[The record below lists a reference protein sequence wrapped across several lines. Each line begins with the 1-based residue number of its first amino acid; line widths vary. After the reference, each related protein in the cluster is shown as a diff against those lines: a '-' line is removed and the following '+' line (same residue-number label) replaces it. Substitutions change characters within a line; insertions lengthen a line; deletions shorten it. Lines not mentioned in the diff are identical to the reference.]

1 MKKREANFE
10 LLRVIAMLMIITL
23 HYLDKGGI
31 LPKADSDIGLTGFLA
46 WGLEA
51 FCVSS
56 VNVYVLLGAYFLAKG
71 QYRPTKAVALWLQV
85 LFYSV
90 GIAAVLIISGVI
102 PLAEFDKYR
111 LLIYLF
117 PVIEEHYWFVT
128 AYVLMILLAP
138 LMNEGL
144 RLLPKKTYRQG
155 ILLLLLLL
163 SVSNSILPVQLPVDR
178 MGYDALWFL
187 CLYLL
192 GAYFR
197 YYGETDKLLK
207 KLGSFQ
213 CALGGYVL
221 FSLLIFASFLAVWT
235 VYQKTGSLA
244 DFINRQYHY
253 NSIFCLLAAICLF
266 FAFRSVSIQEG
277 KWAGMICKAASASF
291 GVYLIH
297 EHIDLRYLWNTWLG
311 TARFAHTPLFLLHWL
326 PCVLAVYAVC
336 MLIDL
341 SRQLVFAKLGIYW
354 KNIHDR
360 GITK

>member
-31 LPKADSDIGLTGFLA
+31 LPKVEQEIDLTGALA

-51 FCVSS
+51 FCVPA
-56 VNVYVLLGAYFLAKG
+56 VNVYVLLSAYFLAEG
-71 QYRPTKAVALWLQV
+71 SYRPGKAVTVWAQV
-85 LFYSV
+85 FFYSV
-90 GIAAVLIISGVI
+90 GIAVVLIVSGVI

-111 LLIYLF
+111 LLTYLF

-128 AYVLMILLAP
+128 AYIFMILTAP

-144 RLLPKKTYRQG
+144 RALPKKTYRQG

-163 SVSNSILPVQLPVDR
+163 SVSKSILPVKLPIDR
-178 MGYDALWFL
+178 LGYDALWFL
-187 CLYLL
+187 CLYLI
-192 GAYFR
+192 GAYLR
-197 YYGETDKLLK
+197 YHGETDKSLQR
-207 KLGSFQ
+207 LGSLP
-213 CALGGYVL
+213 CAFGAYVL
-221 FSLLIFASFLAVWT
+221 CCLLIFGSFAAVSAF
-235 VYQKTGSLA
+235 YQKTGSLA
-244 DFINRQYHY
+244 DFLNRQYHY
-253 NSIFCLLAAICLF
+253 NSVLCLLAAVCLF
-266 FAFRSVSIQEG
+266 FVFRSIPIREG
-277 KWAGMICKAASASF
+277 RWAALICKAASASF

-297 EHIDLRYLWNTWLG
+297 EHLDIRYLWNVWLG
-311 TARFAHTPLFLLHWL
+311 TERFAHTPLFLLHWL

-341 SRQLVFAKLGIYW
+341 VRQLVFAKLGIYW

-360 GITK
+360 DRTI